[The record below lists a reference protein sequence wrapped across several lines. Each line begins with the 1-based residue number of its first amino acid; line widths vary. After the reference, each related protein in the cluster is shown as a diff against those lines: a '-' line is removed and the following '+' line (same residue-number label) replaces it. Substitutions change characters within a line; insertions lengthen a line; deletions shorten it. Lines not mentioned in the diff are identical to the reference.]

1 MFNTEIS
8 TLGLGL
14 VILLAVTT
22 VLAGESSDQAN
33 KGRAGFDDDSPEAIK
48 LRSGSGDPVAGK
60 DKSEL
65 CQGCH
70 GEDGNSIEGNIPK
83 LSGQYA
89 KYTAKQLRNYQAGKR
104 SHAIMSAMAATIDD
118 TDLADIAAYFA
129 SQNKMKGKASS
140 NNNRLGKN
148 LFLNGDIDRNIVAC
162 INCHGVD
169 GKGKAPNISLFPVIG
184 GQHKSYLLK
193 ELNKFREGARSNSP
207 GGIMS
212 IITET
217 MSDAEL
223 ESLADFTAGL

>member
-1 MFNTEIS
+1 MLYAGINGLAVVIMF
-8 TLGLGL
+8 
-14 VILLAVTT
+14 AVTT
-22 VLAGESSDQAN
+22 AFAGENSDQAN
-33 KGRAGFDDDSPEAIK
+33 KGRVGFIDDSPESVK
-48 LRSGSGDPVAGK
+48 LRSGSGDAVAGK

-70 GEDGNSIEGNIPK
+70 GEDGNSVETNIPK
-83 LSGQYA
+83 LAGQYA
-89 KYTAKQLRNYQAGKR
+89 KYIAKQLRNYQAGKR

-129 SQNKMKGKASS
+129 SQNKMKSKGSS
-140 NNNRLGKN
+140 SSSRIGKN
-148 LFLNGDIDRNIVAC
+148 LFLNGDMERNIVAC

-169 GKGKAPNISLFPVIG
+169 GKGKAPNIALFPVIG

-193 ELNKFREGARSNSP
+193 ELSKFREGARSNSP

-223 ESLADFTAGL
+223 ESLADFAASL

>member
-1 MFNTEIS
+1 MLYAGINGLAVVIMF
-8 TLGLGL
+8 
-14 VILLAVTT
+14 AVTT
-22 VLAGESSDQAN
+22 AFAGENSDQAN
-33 KGRAGFDDDSPEAIK
+33 KGRVGFIDDSPESVK
-48 LRSGSGDPVAGK
+48 LRSGSGDAVAGK

-70 GEDGNSIEGNIPK
+70 GEDGNSVETNIPK
-83 LSGQYA
+83 LAGQYA

-129 SQNKMKGKASS
+129 SQNKMKSKGSS
-140 NNNRLGKN
+140 SGSRIGKN
-148 LFLNGDIDRNIVAC
+148 LFLNGDMERNIVAC

-169 GKGKAPNISLFPVIG
+169 GKGKAPNIALFPVIG

-193 ELNKFREGARSNSP
+193 ELSKFREGARSNSP

-223 ESLADFTAGL
+223 ESLADFAASL

>member
-1 MFNTEIS
+1 MLYAGMNGLAVVIMF
-8 TLGLGL
+8 
-14 VILLAVTT
+14 AVTT
-22 VLAGESSDQAN
+22 AFAGENSDQAN
-33 KGRAGFDDDSPEAIK
+33 KGRVGFIDDSPESVK
-48 LRSGSGDPVAGK
+48 LRSGSGDAVAGK

-70 GEDGNSIEGNIPK
+70 GEDGNSVETNIPK
-83 LSGQYA
+83 LAGQYA
-89 KYTAKQLRNYQAGKR
+89 KYIAKQLRNYQAGKR

-129 SQNKMKGKASS
+129 SQNKMKSKGSS
-140 NNNRLGKN
+140 SSSRIGKN
-148 LFLNGDIDRNIVAC
+148 LFLNGDMERNIVAC

-169 GKGKAPNISLFPVIG
+169 GKGKAPNIALFPVIG

-193 ELNKFREGARSNSP
+193 ELSKFREGARSNSP

-223 ESLADFTAGL
+223 ESLADFAASL